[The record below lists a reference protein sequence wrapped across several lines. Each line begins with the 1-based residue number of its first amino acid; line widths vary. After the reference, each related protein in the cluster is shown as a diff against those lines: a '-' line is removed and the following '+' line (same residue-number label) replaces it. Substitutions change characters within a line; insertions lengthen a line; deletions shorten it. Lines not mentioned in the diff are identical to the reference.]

1 MPDQLGAL
9 ALDERTWDDAIERAV
24 RGVGV
29 RPVFQPIVDLARGT
43 VVGYEALAR
52 FEGGPDAPPN
62 VWFAAA
68 ARRAA
73 VESLEAAVLRA
84 IVGSGGLICVSYD
97 GGLTWYPFD
106 TGTSVRFNGIAFGS
120 DGTGF
125 AVGAGGT
132 ICVYR
137 NGIWSPASGIPADVD
152 FLDSGGYLRAPLGKD
167 LAAQYGG
174 QLLVLWLD
182 VERAHVLAEQYAIGA
197 TPTLLVLRDG
207 EELTRVVGFA
217 PAPLVRVLFEQILA
231 DALAPGRL
239 WCPVE
244 QVFEDA
250 VLIPLLDAW
259 GWRYRRQVACPGAA
273 NRGRVDILVYDDNM
287 LAPRTLFENKRQIG
301 SQAALQQAA
310 TQARRYAEQF
320 GLPTFVVAAPAGLW
334 VYRLDDGQARL
345 FQAYSSLDIA
355 QRSLVSVFRIRKR
368 KTSSRIRTAF
378 FRIRMRS
385 AKKSLPLR
393 GDKGGEGRR
402 CTSPGRKLVIASQTT
417 PVVL

>member
-1 MPDQLGAL
+1 MSTAHPGSATPIRVGEAGFARRVRAAAVPVVALFGAAGCAASRELAAQLG
-9 ALDERTWDDAIERAV
+9 
-24 RGVGV
+24 
-29 RPVFQPIVDLARGT
+29 Q
-43 VVGYEALAR
+43 
-52 FEGGPDAPPN
+52 
-62 VWFAAA
+62 
-68 ARRAA
+68 
-73 VESLEAAVLRA
+73 
-84 IVGSGGLICVSYD
+84 
-97 GGLTWYPFD
+97 
-106 TGTSVRFNGIAFGS
+106 
-120 DGTGF
+120 
-125 AVGAGGT
+125 
-132 ICVYR
+132 
-137 NGIWSPASGIPADVD
+137 
-152 FLDSGGYLRAPLGKD
+152 

-355 QRSLVSVFRIRKR
+355 QHSARIRE
-368 KTSSRIRTAF
+368 A
-378 FRIRMRS
+378 
-385 AKKSLPLR
+385 LR
-393 GDKGGEGRR
+393 W
-402 CTSPGRKLVIASQTT
+402 A
-417 PVVL
+417 